1 MKDFLHP
8 HSLDGAS
15 ANPSVDG
22 STDADDEGFFTDDED
37 FGAAAALAWA
47 EANGNDSLR
56 IVCAYHKLEVP
67 PRGGAVVFQPLDH
80 LQPLAYERP
89 AVIPASLTGGRHID
103 LLHCKVSGG
112 EKGRTSAALGESKG
126 FKRSGKSPFARGFNR
141 FEMRPLLFACGCF
154 HSWL

>member
-1 MKDFLHP
+1 MKYFLHL

-103 LLHCKVSGG
+103 LSQCKVSRGG
-112 EKGRTSAALGESKG
+112 GRDERQKLLE
-126 FKRSGKSPFARGFNR
+126 NR
-141 FEMRPLLFACGCF
+141 RD
-154 HSWL
+154 